1 MNTVRIFFLL
11 LFISSLTLGQE
22 GLDTIPQLNW
32 IPTYKEALK
41 RAKKEDKP
49 VLIYFKGSDWCG
61 PCKIIERDLFGTKKF
76 TDLAKSELIMLEVDI
91 PRDMTILT
99 PEKLRDNLTVKQK
112 YRVKKFPTLL
122 FVNHRGRKIDV
133 KSGYILTEYYF
144 PFIQNVI
151 YKYKKS

>member
-1 MNTVRIFFLL
+1 MDKLRFFFLFL
-11 LFISSLTLGQE
+11 LISGLTFGQE
-22 GLDTIPQLNW
+22 VSDSIPKLDW

-41 RAKKEDKP
+41 LSRKEDKP

-61 PCKIIERDLFGTKKF
+61 PCKIIEKELFGTKKF
-76 TDLAKSELIMLEVDI
+76 TDLAKKELIMLEVDI
-91 PRDMTILT
+91 PRDLTILS

-151 YKYKKS
+151 YKNKKS

>member
-1 MNTVRIFFLL
+1 MNKLRIFFLT
-11 LFISSLTLGQE
+11 LFICSFTLGQE
-22 GLDTIPQLNW
+22 GLDSIPQLDW

-61 PCKIIERDLFGTKKF
+61 PCKIIERDLFGTEKF
-76 TDLAKSELIMLEVDI
+76 IDLAKKELIMLEVDI

>member
-11 LFISSLTLGQE
+11 LFISNLTLGQE
-22 GLDTIPQLNW
+22 GLDAIPQLDW

-144 PFIQNVI
+144 PFIQSVI